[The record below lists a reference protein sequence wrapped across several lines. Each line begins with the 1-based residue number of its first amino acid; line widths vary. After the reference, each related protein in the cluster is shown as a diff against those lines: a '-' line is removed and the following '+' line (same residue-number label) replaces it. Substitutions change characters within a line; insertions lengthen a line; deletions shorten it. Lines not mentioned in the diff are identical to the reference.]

1 MVPWHHCLFLLIVD
15 FFSFLIF
22 PFSYLVDAPSSICVH
37 ILGLDGSR
45 GTFSHSVLD
54 SCVIYLPL
62 YLLVHNSFFLIRPLF
77 ICAFS
82 WSLVVD
88 VLSVAVRGG
97 VRWIIYSL
105 MVIIRLYFLPSL
117 GDWVDWDRFV
127 YLCLGDSRDDDVR
140 ECQRGKLSFCL
151 CQMEIKLQR

>member
-1 MVPWHHCLFLLIVD
+1 MTPSSVSVNCGFLL
-15 FFSFLIF
+15 FPNF
-22 PFSYLVDAPSSICVH
+22 PFSYLVDAPSSFCVH

-82 WSLVVD
+82 LVVD

-97 VRWIIYSL
+97 VR
-105 MVIIRLYFLPSL
+105 
-117 GDWVDWDRFV
+117 
-127 YLCLGDSRDDDVR
+127 
-140 ECQRGKLSFCL
+140 
-151 CQMEIKLQR
+151 